1 MRKSCAQSPNGC
13 AISTR
18 QYGSL
23 TLMAIKAP
31 EFSNATFCSASH
43 RTSAHQYDQ
52 FSSGTTARGMS
63 RLWLPARRLR
73 EGQGEKKTTPFLQR
87 MNEGFSISNTATT
100 FPTKQDRI
108 YNSNFQNAEPDIDL
122 SVGVRCLSDLGWIS
136 GACVNSRYT
145 GADCNISSLP
155 GRLAS
160 INRPIHQAAVLPL
173 THVSE
178 ASEGN
183 KWWREGINQ
192 TEGGQTPGP
201 WLVQS
206 SPEMEHDGGA
216 GLRCTMETPLLFS
229 WDARPGLSQ
238 SGLQVCSGLFRSQ
251 VGSGEGEAS
260 SVDQQRRR
268 TGYCVCVCLWG
279 TSSWNRDISHH

>member
-1 MRKSCAQSPNGC
+1 
-13 AISTR
+13 
-18 QYGSL
+18 
-23 TLMAIKAP
+23 MAIKAP

-52 FSSGTTARGMS
+52 FSFGTTARGMN
-63 RLWLPARRLR
+63 RLWLPVRRLR
-73 EGQGEKKTTPFLQR
+73 EGQKTTPFLQR
-87 MNEGFSISNTATT
+87 MNTGFSILNTATT

-122 SVGVRCLSDLGWIS
+122 SVGARCLSDLGWIS

-216 GLRCTMETPLLFS
+216 GLRCTMETALLFLETL
-229 WDARPGLSQ
+229 GLVWAKAVCRSVQ
-238 SGLQVCSGLFRSQ
+238 VPSRVGRKRGQQCLSAEKEDGLLHLCLFVRNEQ
-251 VGSGEGEAS
+251 LE
-260 SVDQQRRR
+260 QR
-268 TGYCVCVCLWG
+268 
-279 TSSWNRDISHH
+279 H